1 MKKKHSVEQDFNL
14 AENRPLAGE
23 TRTFPLGQV
32 LFFSPMP
39 SPTARIAPG
48 SWGESN
54 QVVAINDTYMDI
66 GQGNQGTAEQ
76 VQFVMSSING
86 CGTIMLG
93 ILVFIAAIGVSEE
106 SSFWMELILMYQE
119 VGWIVLAAFTF
130 IAIVMWFAVFKS
142 MWLKAKTRPIRFH
155 RQRREVCY
163 YPDGHKTPVIAKWED
178 VVSWVSMHKGY
189 TGGAVVTNAT
199 FGIAFPTED
208 GKEYWMLRRPV
219 ALVNEGQRLWE
230 IIRCYMDEAP
240 EYWAVPAAQEDRK
253 TFDAA
258 RRQLHS
264 NFKHGPKNK
273 FFMELLDPS
282 TSYAGMIG
290 YYVYHILSFWKLPYW
305 VAELDSKISMAK
317 FPKEIE
323 TWSASLPQEQW
334 VKPTEELL
342 AHKAALNKHYQ
353 SGGEFT
359 NFRQITA

>member
-14 AENRPLAGE
+14 AQNRPLAGE
-23 TRTFPLGQV
+23 TRTFPLGQA

-66 GQGNQGTAEQ
+66 GQGNQGRAGQ
-76 VQFVMSSING
+76 VQFVMS
-86 CGTIMLG
+86 TIMGGGIIWLAIFALISWAGISENTTFFDEFIIVCADLG
-93 ILVFIAAIGVSEE
+93 PIVIGIC
-106 SSFWMELILMYQE
+106 F
-119 VGWIVLAAFTF
+119 LAWS
-130 IAIVMWFAVFKS
+130 IGWFAVFKT

-163 YPDGHKTPVIAKWED
+163 YPDGQTTPVIAKWEE

-199 FGIAFPTED
+199 FGIAFPTDD
-208 GKEYWMLRRPV
+208 GQEYWMLRRPV

-240 EYWAVPAAQEDRK
+240 EYWAVPAAQETRQ
-253 TFDAA
+253 TFDDA
-258 RRQLHS
+258 RRQLHN
-264 NFKHGPKNK
+264 NFKHGPKNTL
-273 FFMELLDPS
+273 FMELLDPS

-305 VAELDSKISMAK
+305 VAELDSKISMAT
-317 FPKEIE
+317 FPQALQA
-323 TWSASLPQEQW
+323 WSGSLPEEQW
-334 VKPTEELL
+334 AKPSEELL
-342 AHKAALNKHYQ
+342 AHKAALQAHYKA
-353 SGGEFT
+353 GGEFT
-359 NFRQITA
+359 NFRE